1 MNVTIEKQHATAAPA
16 PRIRRRAPL
25 GRRGLTGLVLL
36 LLLFVAAF
44 AVPLITGAGV
54 NDQAHEALLSPSLQH
69 PFGTDEVGRDIFTR
83 TFYGLQLDFALIFLA
98 VPLSL
103 IIGCTLGMLRVLN
116 RGLGELGQRVIDI
129 ILGFPSIIL
138 GLSVVAITGP
148 GFAALFIAIVI
159 AGVPAF
165 GRLTRS
171 SLLTLEHRDY
181 IQAAKG
187 FGVSR
192 LRLITRHYLPN
203 SSGPLLAQLTISLIS
218 AVILE
223 ASLSVVG
230 LGIQPPTP
238 SLGGL
243 ISTGL
248 RYVYAQL
255 GYVIGPAL
263 VFVVLAT
270 ALNLIADGLSERK
283 SR

>member
-1 MNVTIEKQHATAAPA
+1 MFIASFT
-16 PRIRRRAPL
+16 
-25 GRRGLTGLVLL
+25 
-36 LLLFVAAF
+36 
-44 AVPLITGAGV
+44 VPLITGAGV

-116 RGLGELGQRVIDI
+116 RGLGELGQRIIDI

-148 GFAALFIAIVI
+148 GFTALFIAIVI

-263 VFVVLAT
+263 VFVVLAI
-270 ALNLIADGLSERK
+270 ALNLIADGLSERN